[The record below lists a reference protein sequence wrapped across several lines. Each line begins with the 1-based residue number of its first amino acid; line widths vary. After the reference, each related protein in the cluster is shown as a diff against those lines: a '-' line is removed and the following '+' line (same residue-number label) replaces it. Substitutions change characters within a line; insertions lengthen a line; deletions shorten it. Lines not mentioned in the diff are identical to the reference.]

1 MLYTIRMALSSD
13 RKNILVT
20 GGAGFIGSHLC
31 EALVQRAN
39 VICVD
44 NFSTGS
50 PSSIQNLL
58 QHPHFEFLRH
68 DIHEP
73 LALEE
78 IHELDRFHVRVHGIQ
93 EIYHLACPTSKSH
106 ADKYRLAVL
115 ETNSMGVKNVMD
127 LAVKYQA
134 KVVYAS
140 TSSVY
145 EASSEP
151 FISEDARCWNEHLED
166 EAAYVESKRFAE
178 TLVHTYGLI
187 HRLPVKIVRIFRTYG
202 PRMRV
207 DEGYLLPELVEAIL
221 ASREYELPY
230 SEDARLSLCYVKDM
244 VDGLVR
250 VMDHA
255 MEFRVMNL
263 GSDQELR
270 LGAVVERLLQLT
282 GSTARIRFASRGSGQ
297 VAPVPN
303 IDKARQ
309 LLHWLPLTRLDDGLK
324 QMIEYARSAR
334 QEFHAFMN

>member
-1 MLYTIRMALSSD
+1 MALSSE
-13 RKNILVT
+13 RKTVLVT

-31 EALVQRAN
+31 EALVPRAN

-50 PSSIQNLL
+50 PASLQGLL

-73 LALEE
+73 LHLDE
-78 IHELDRFHVRVHGIQ
+78 IHELERFHVRVHGIQ

-115 ETNSMGVKNVMD
+115 ETNSLGVKNVME
-127 LAVKYQA
+127 LAVRYRA
-134 KVVYAS
+134 KVVFAS
-140 TSSVY
+140 TSSLY
-145 EASSEP
+145 DASEEV
-151 FISEDARCWNEHLED
+151 FVAEDARCWNEHLSD

-178 TLVHTYGLI
+178 TLVHTYGLV
-187 HRLPVKIVRIFRTYG
+187 HQVPTKIARVFRTYG
-202 PRMRV
+202 PRMQV
-207 DEGYLLPELVEAIL
+207 DEGYLLPELIEAIL
-221 ASREYELPY
+221 AQQEYEVAY

-250 VMDHA
+250 A
-255 MEFRVMNL
+255 MEHPIEFRVINL
-263 GSDQELR
+263 GSNQEVR
-270 LGAVVERLLQLT
+270 LGTVVERLLQLT
-282 GSTARIRFASRGSGQ
+282 GSTARIRFASHGSRQ

-309 LLHWLPLTRLDDGLK
+309 VLHWLPLTRLDEGLK
-324 QMIEYARSAR
+324 HMIEYARSTR
-334 QEFHAFMN
+334 QEFHSFMR